1 MYEGVAQAGVEQ
13 LGVDGDFTIKVR
25 RISIAVTPLGQCARR
40 QLVQCDR
47 CRESLG
53 VQVPTCRLTQWQK
66 WFEIAGCARPDV
78 VSRRTRQPEIFARE
92 GEEGFRGRER
102 AVILALPEHDA
113 VVALGGGAICSETN
127 REILRVKG
135 TLVWLDAEPATL
147 AARVEDGTERPLL
160 AGLDR
165 PARERK
171 LAGLREER
179 ASAYAQAKLRVD
191 TGGRSPEQVR
201 DAVLLGLGWEDAA

>member
-1 MYEGVAQAGVEQ
+1 MGAGKTRVG
-13 LGVDGDFTIKVR
+13 L
-25 RISIAVTPLGQCARR
+25 LLARR
-40 QLVQCDR
+40 LDWSFVDTDER
-47 CRESLG
+47 IEAASRM
-53 VQVPTCRLTQWQK
+53 R
-66 WFEIAGCARPDV
+66 IA
-78 VSRRTRQPEIFARE
+78 EIFARE
-92 GEEGFRGRER
+92 GEEGFRGREH

-127 REILRVKG
+127 REILREKG

-165 PARERK
+165 AARERK
-171 LAGLREER
+171 LACLREER

-201 DAVLLGLGWEDAA
+201 DAVLVGLGWGDAA